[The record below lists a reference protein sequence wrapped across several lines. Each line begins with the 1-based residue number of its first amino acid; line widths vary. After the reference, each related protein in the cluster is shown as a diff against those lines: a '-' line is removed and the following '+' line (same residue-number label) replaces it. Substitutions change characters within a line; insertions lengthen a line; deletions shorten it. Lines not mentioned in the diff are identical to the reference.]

1 MSATGS
7 ASVSVCVCMCECEC
21 ELVQK
26 PNVLS
31 IQRFANNFAVH
42 FQGNDCLPPKK
53 VPNKNWDFLEFN
65 QYYVARH
72 LSSSICFSPFFFTN
86 VHVFLRKKTPKP
98 FTLHLEWAT
107 QEKSC
112 AEFAKYN
119 ITTYLGQCTLYAHS
133 YTDEHTQQRS

>member
-7 ASVSVCVCMCECEC
+7 ASVSVCVCECEC

-65 QYYVARH
+65 QYHVARH
-72 LSSSICFSPFFFTN
+72 LSSSICFSPFFFHKCSR
-86 VHVFLRKKTPKP
+86 V
-98 FTLHLEWAT
+98 
-107 QEKSC
+107 S
-112 AEFAKYN
+112 AEENTETIYIAPRM
-119 ITTYLGQCTLYAHS
+119 S
-133 YTDEHTQQRS
+133 